1 MYLRIAV
8 PKIVEKMKNTFDGTY
23 FCEAAGDFIKKEV
36 YMRTITIFKS
46 TYISLYYY
54 FWSCFSKV

>member
-1 MYLRIAV
+1 
-8 PKIVEKMKNTFDGTY
+8 MKNTFDVTY

-36 YMRTITIFKS
+36 HMRTINIFKS

-54 FWSCFSKV
+54 F